1 MRYASKKAS
10 SSTRNAPINTRP
22 KHRGWRVQDGHYVK
36 ESTILAT
43 QLKPR
48 FHPGLYASIILILF
62 VYNNHFQS
70 ACSNVFIELYI
81 NLFHRLVWVKMVHY
95 ML

>member
-10 SSTRNAPINTRP
+10 SSTRNAPIRTKP

-48 FHPGLYASIILILF
+48 FHPGLYVSIIVILF
-62 VYNNHFQS
+62 VCNDHFVT
-70 ACSNVFIELYI
+70 CSNIFIEIYI
-81 NLFHRLVWVKMVHY
+81 NLFHRLVLVKMVHY